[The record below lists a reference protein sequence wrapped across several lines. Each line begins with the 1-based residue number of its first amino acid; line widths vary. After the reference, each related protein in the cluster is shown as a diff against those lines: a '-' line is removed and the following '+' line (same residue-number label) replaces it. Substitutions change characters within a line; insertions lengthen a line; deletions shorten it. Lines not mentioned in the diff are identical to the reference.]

1 MILWISIII
10 TVLFWVVAVKTNY
23 SNDIISGIACILGVI
38 GAVITFI
45 FICCVISVRTPMLRN
60 REYNKY
66 TQRYNSIVYALEDSP
81 ENVRLLT
88 TEISDYNSEVLN
100 GRMMMDSKMFG
111 ILDYDFYY
119 DLPII
124 DVTTELNKESKNET

>member
-10 TVLFWVVAVKTNY
+10 TVLFWIVAVKTIHN
-23 SNDIISGIACILGVI
+23 NDTISAIFCILGII

-45 FICCVISVRTPMLRN
+45 FICVAVSVRIPMLRN
-60 REYNKY
+60 REYNRY
-66 TQRYNSIVYALEDSP
+66 TQRYNSIMYALEDSP
-81 ENVRLLT
+81 ENVKLLT

-119 DLPII
+119 DLPLV
-124 DVTTELNKESKNET
+124 DNNTSK

>member
-1 MILWISIII
+1 MPMIR
-10 TVLFWVVAVKTNY
+10 
-23 SNDIISGIACILGVI
+23 D
-38 GAVITFI
+38 
-45 FICCVISVRTPMLRN
+45 

-66 TQRYNSIVYALEDSP
+66 TQRYNSITYALENNP

-100 GRMMMDSKMFG
+100 GRLMMDSKMLG

-119 DLPII
+119 DLPL
-124 DVTTELNKESKNET
+124 VELDNRR

>member
-10 TVLFWVVAVKTNY
+10 TVLFWIVAVKTDHH
-23 SNDIISGIACILGVI
+23 NDTVSAIACILGVI
-38 GAVITFI
+38 GAVIAFI
-45 FICCVISVRTPMLRN
+45 FICWVVSIRTPILRD

-66 TQRYNSIVYALEDSP
+66 TQRYNSIVYALESSP

-100 GRMMMDSKMFG
+100 GRIMMDSKMFG

-119 DLPII
+119 DLPLVDNDI
-124 DVTTELNKESKNET
+124 NK

>member
-10 TVLFWVVAVKTNY
+10 TGLSWVLAVKTNHH
-23 SNDIISGIACILGVI
+23 NELVNAIACILGVI

-45 FICCVISVRTPMLRN
+45 FICAVVSVRIPMSRN
-60 REYNKY
+60 MAYNKY
-66 TQRYNSIVYALEDSP
+66 TQRYNSIMYALEDSP
-81 ENVRLLT
+81 ENVKLLT

-100 GRMMMDSKMFG
+100 GRMMMDSKLFG

-119 DLPII
+119 DLPLVDNNI
-124 DVTTELNKESKNET
+124 SK

>member
-10 TVLFWVVAVKTNY
+10 TGLSWFVVVKTDLHNEIV
-23 SNDIISGIACILGVI
+23 STIACILGTI

-45 FICCVISVRTPMLRN
+45 FICVVASVRTPMLRN
-60 REYNKY
+60 MEYNKY
-66 TQRYNSIVYALEDSP
+66 IQRYNSIMYALEDSP
-81 ENVRLLT
+81 ENVKLLT

-100 GRMMMDSKMFG
+100 GRMMMDSKLFG

-119 DLPII
+119 DLPLV
-124 DVTTELNKESKNET
+124 DNNTSK